1 MARRKS
7 RVASAAKNIANA
19 YGLASCANRETLGI
33 TAKTSPPASPARRPP
48 SRCPMSATTPAAAA
62 IAITDGRRMA
72 VADWPNTAIH
82 RCSPR

>member
-1 MARRKS
+1 M
-7 RVASAAKNIANA
+7 ASAAKNIANA
-19 YGLASCANRETLGI
+19 YGLASCPKRETLGI
-33 TAKTSPPASPARRPP
+33 TAKTSPLASPARRPP
-48 SRCPMSATTPAAAA
+48 SRRPMRATIAAAAA